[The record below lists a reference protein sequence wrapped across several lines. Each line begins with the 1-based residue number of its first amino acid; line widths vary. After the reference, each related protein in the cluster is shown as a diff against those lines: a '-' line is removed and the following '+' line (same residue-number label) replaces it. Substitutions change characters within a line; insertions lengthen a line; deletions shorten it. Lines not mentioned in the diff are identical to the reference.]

1 MDDPSPSG
9 KRSIQPADYAAL
21 AAFRRALRE
30 FLAFSEAAARTSGL
44 TAQQHQAILA
54 IRGHKDGEPLTVG
67 ELAEHLTIRHHSA
80 VELVDRLAKAGLV
93 TRVSA
98 EHDRR
103 AVLVGLTPKSESIL
117 EELSAIHLDEL
128 KSSRELLMQ
137 LLERLDRA

>member
-1 MDDPSPSG
+1 MDDPSRSG
-9 KRSIQPADYAAL
+9 TRSIQPADYAAL

-54 IRGHKDGEPLTVG
+54 IRGHRDGEPLTVG

-103 AVLVGLTPKSESIL
+103 TVLVGLTPKSEGIL

-128 KSSRELLMQ
+128 KSSRELLVQ